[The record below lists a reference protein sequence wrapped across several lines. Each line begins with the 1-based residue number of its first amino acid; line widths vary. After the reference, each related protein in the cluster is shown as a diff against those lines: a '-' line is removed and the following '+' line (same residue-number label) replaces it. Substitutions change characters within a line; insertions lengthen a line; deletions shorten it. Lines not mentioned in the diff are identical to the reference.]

1 MMHRFAT
8 DGIAASWKGE
18 FDAFFASEAGKDLLS
33 FLQERLKDGAVIY
46 PPDPYRVFRLTQ
58 PQDVRVVIWGRT
70 RITDRDRRWAW
81 LFLCPRS

>member
-46 PPDPYRVFRLTQ
+46 PPDVYKRQV
-58 PQDVRVVIWGRT
+58 
-70 RITDRDRRWAW
+70 
-81 LFLCPRS
+81 